1 MLKKTIDKIDFS
13 VEKLDV
19 FEANDLDRETQELL
33 PVILRGIEL
42 ATDKEDV
49 LDLDF
54 KQLAEAVEDLF
65 KAMDREKFKDFSV
78 RMCACVTA
86 VVDGAPCRLTDAE
99 AVGNIG
105 LKVSGLYKLLY
116 AVMEENGFLPFE
128 LLTSGGPMRKILNSL
143 GVSKLPKPSTNKSD
157 E

>member
-1 MLKKTIDKIDFS
+1 MLRKTIDKIDFS
-13 VEKLDV
+13 IEKLDV
-19 FEANDLDRETQELL
+19 FEANDLDRETQELI
-33 PVILRGIEL
+33 PVLMRGIEL
-42 ATDKEDV
+42 ASDKDA

-54 KQLAEAVEDLF
+54 KALADAVEELF
-65 KAMDREKFKDFSV
+65 KIMDKEQFKSFAV

-86 VVDGAPCRLTDAE
+86 NVGVNERKLVDAE

-143 GVSKLPKPSTNKSD
+143 GVSKLPELSTDKS
-157 E
+157 EE